1 MHYSRQS
8 NKNSY
13 KTRTEYLR
21 KVRKLAKSTVYAR
34 NLFMGI
40 NQWAL
45 GVGMVQGIVIRIE
58 EIYNYL
64 KRR

>member
-1 MHYSRQS
+1 M
-8 NKNSY
+8 KD

-40 NQWAL
+40 NQWVL
-45 GVGMVQGIVIRIE
+45 GVGMVQGMVIRIE